1 MSLLDYTTPSPRVM
15 MKSSHSNNTSSRI
28 FHRCIP
34 TKPPPSSL
42 RDGDRRSRSRSWK
55 SGECHRGRRRWSHPT
70 GPSGW
75 PPPRR
80 AARRRPSWW
89 HPPIP
94 MPFPKTKKAGWQH
107 ERRRATS
114 TLRREGFG
122 ASPRW
127 LRLVVRHDGRRDC
140 RTFVA
145 HRDVRCCRRP
155 VSSEGFGTRGQRRD
169 MRRCRPLPRGGF
181 DTRRR
186 RGRRTVGNEGWIIVL
201 IVFLRVLRR
210 PFGVVRKRCFNFDH
224 LRCGCTRW
232 ICPDNLSSYSTSFQ
246 HSELIR

>member
-1 MSLLDYTTPSPRVM
+1 MTSSTCSSLSLPMVLAGPVFPSTASYAMTLDWTTPSPRAICPHLPWTM
-15 MKSSHSNNTSSRI
+15 MRQQRKCPRRRAFSTWKSSHSNNTSCRI
-28 FHRCIP
+28 LHRCIP

-94 MPFPKTKKAGWQH
+94 MPFPKTKKASWQH

-114 TLRREGFG
+114 TVRREGFG

-145 HRDVRCCRRP
+145 HRDVRCCR
-155 VSSEGFGTRGQRRD
+155 
-169 MRRCRPLPRGGF
+169 
-181 DTRRR
+181 
-186 RGRRTVGNEGWIIVL
+186 
-201 IVFLRVLRR
+201 
-210 PFGVVRKRCFNFDH
+210 
-224 LRCGCTRW
+224 
-232 ICPDNLSSYSTSFQ
+232 
-246 HSELIR
+246 